1 MLRAI
6 GRAVLKVAKAI
17 DTANAIKHGV
27 PVRRRG
33 VTVPRAHPAAAI
45 RGREPA
51 DSSDPLR

>member
-45 RGREPA
+45 RGWEPA
-51 DSSDPLR
+51 GSSDPLR